1 MALPDYHG
9 GSIVNLM
16 GTIATA
22 CGGASPYAPLRGLDP
37 ARLAAKRNLVLL
49 LVDGLGYNW
58 LTRNWP
64 ESVFCRH
71 LQQRIT
77 SVFPSTTATAITTVM
92 TGLAPQQHGL
102 TGWHMYFRELDTV
115 AAVLPFRTRATNEPL
130 TRLGADPAVL
140 FDHAPIYD
148 GLQVPAHLVA
158 PQSIINTEFNLA
170 HSGRAARHGYVRLP
184 ELFENIARVL
194 SADSGRKFIYAYFS
208 ELDALAHVFG
218 IASPQV
224 GAEFARLDA
233 ACRDF
238 LARIAGS
245 DTTLI
250 VIADHGFVDSPPEC
264 LIELDHHPELAAML
278 AQPLCGERRVAYC
291 YVRPGC
297 HADFE
302 RYVTTQLGAHATLHR
317 STELIARN
325 WFGPGA
331 PHPRLA
337 ERVGDYTLVMKD
349 NHALKDWLPNEKR
362 HVHIGLHG
370 GISDDE
376 MYVPLITLTA

>member
-1 MALPDYHG
+1 MPLPEYHG
-9 GSIVNLM
+9 GSILNLM
-16 GTIATA
+16 STIATA
-22 CGGASPYAPLRGLDP
+22 CGGSSRYAPLHGLDP

-58 LTRNWP
+58 LTRNRP
-64 ESVFCRH
+64 DSLFCRH

-92 TGLAPQQHGL
+92 TGLAPQQHAL

-115 AAVLPFRTRATNEPL
+115 AAVLPFRTRATNESL

-148 GLQVPAHLVA
+148 GLQVATHLVS
-158 PQSIINTEFNLA
+158 PQSIVNTEFNLA
-170 HSGRAARHGYVRLP
+170 HAGRAARHGYTKLP

-194 SADSGRKFIYAYFS
+194 SASSNRKFIYGYFS
-208 ELDALAHVFG
+208 ELDTLAHRFG

-224 GAEFARLDA
+224 AAEFTRLDA
-233 ACRDF
+233 AFRGF
-238 LARIAGS
+238 LAQIAG
-245 DTTLI
+245 TNTHL
-250 VIADHGFVDSPPEC
+250 VVTADHGFIDSPPEC

-302 RYVTTQLGAHATLHR
+302 RYVATKLGDHAALHR
-317 STELIARN
+317 SADLIAQN

-337 ERVGDYTLVMKD
+337 ERIGDYTLVM
-349 NHALKDWLPNEKR
+349 NNNCTLKDWLPNEKR
-362 HVHIGLHG
+362 HAHIGVHG

-376 MYVPLITLTA
+376 MYVPLITLAA

>member
-1 MALPDYHG
+1 MPLPDYHG
-9 GSIVNLM
+9 GSILNLM
-16 GTIATA
+16 STIATA
-22 CGGASPYAPLRGLDP
+22 CGGSSRYAPLRGLDP
-37 ARLAAKRNLVLL
+37 ARLAAKRNLALL

-64 ESVFCRH
+64 DSLFCRH

-92 TGLAPQQHGL
+92 TGLAPQQHAL

-115 AAVLPFRTRATNEPL
+115 AAVLPFRTRATNESL
-130 TRLGADPAVL
+130 TRIGADPAVL

-148 GLQVPAHLVA
+148 GLQVETHLVA

-170 HSGRAARHGYVRLP
+170 HSGRAARHGYIKLP

-194 SADSGRKFIYAYFS
+194 SANSNRKFIYAYFS
-208 ELDALAHVFG
+208 ELDTLAHRFG
-218 IASPQV
+218 IASLQV
-224 GAEFARLDA
+224 AAEFTRLDA
-233 ACRDF
+233 AFRGF
-238 LARIAGS
+238 LAQIAGS
-245 DTTLI
+245 DTHLV
-250 VIADHGFVDSPPEC
+250 VIADHGFIDSPSEC
-264 LIELDHHPELAAML
+264 LIELDRHPELAAML

-291 YVRPGC
+291 YVRPGR
-297 HADFE
+297 HPDFE
-302 RYVTTQLGAHATLHR
+302 RYVATRLGDHATLHR
-317 STELIARN
+317 SADLIAQN

-337 ERVGDYTLVMKD
+337 ERIGDYTLVMKG
-349 NHALKDWLPNEKR
+349 HCTLKDWLPNEKR
-362 HVHIGLHG
+362 HAHIGVHG

-376 MYVPLITLTA
+376 MYVPLITLAA

>member
-1 MALPDYHG
+1 MPLPDYHG
-9 GSIVNLM
+9 GSILNLM
-16 GTIATA
+16 STVAAA
-22 CGGASPYAPLRGLDP
+22 CGASSPYAPLHGLDP

-64 ESVFCRH
+64 DSLFCRH

-92 TGLAPQQHGL
+92 TGLAPQQHAL

-115 AAVLPFRTRATNEPL
+115 AAVLPFRTRATNESL

-148 GLQVPAHLVA
+148 GLQVATHLVS
-158 PQSIINTEFNLA
+158 PQSIVNTEFNLA
-170 HSGRAARHGYVRLP
+170 HAGRAMRHGYTKLP
-184 ELFENIARVL
+184 ELFENIVRVL
-194 SADSGRKFIYAYFS
+194 SGGSNRKFIYAYFS
-208 ELDALAHVFG
+208 ELDALAHEFG

-224 GAEFARLDA
+224 AAEFTHLDA
-233 ACRDF
+233 AFRGF
-238 LARIAGS
+238 LAQIAGS
-245 DTTLI
+245 DTYLVVT
-250 VIADHGFVDSPPEC
+250 ADHGFIDSPPEC
-264 LIELDHHPELAAML
+264 LIELDYHPELAAML

-291 YVRPGC
+291 YVRPGR
-297 HADFE
+297 HPDFE
-302 RYVTTQLGAHATLHR
+302 RYVATRLGDHATLHR
-317 STELIARN
+317 SADLIAQN

-349 NHALKDWLPNEKR
+349 HCTLKDWLPNEKR
-362 HVHIGLHG
+362 HAHIGAHG

-376 MYVPLITLTA
+376 MYVPLITLAA

>member
-1 MALPDYHG
+1 MPLPDYHG

-16 GTIATA
+16 STIATA
-22 CGGASPYAPLRGLDP
+22 CGGASPYAALRGLDP
-37 ARLAAKRNLVLL
+37 AQLAAKRNVVLL

-64 ESVFCRH
+64 DSVLCRH

-130 TRLGADPAVL
+130 TRIGADPAAL

-148 GLQVPAHLVA
+148 GLKVPAHVVA
-158 PQSIINTEFNLA
+158 PQSIINTQFNLA
-170 HSGRAARHGYVRLP
+170 HSGGAARHGYTKLP
-184 ELFENIARVL
+184 ELFETIVRVL
-194 SADSGRKFIYAYFS
+194 SAGSNRRFIYAYYA
-208 ELDALAHVFG
+208 EIDALAHAFG
-218 IASPQV
+218 IASHQV
-224 GAEFARLDA
+224 AAEFARLDSA
-233 ACRDF
+233 LRDF
-238 LARIAGS
+238 LTHIAGS
-245 DTTLI
+245 DTTL
-250 VIADHGFVDSPPEC
+250 VVTADHGFVDSPPAC
-264 LIELDHHPELAAML
+264 LTELDHHPELAAML

-291 YVRPGC
+291 YVRPEC
-297 HADFE
+297 HSDFE
-302 RYVTTQLGAHATLHR
+302 RYVTAKLGTQATLHR
-317 STELIARN
+317 SRDLISKN

-337 ERVGDYTLVMKD
+337 ERVGDYTLVMKN
-349 NHALKDWLPNEKR
+349 NHTLKDWLPNEKR
-362 HVHIGLHG
+362 HAHIGVHG

-376 MYVPLITLTA
+376 MYVPLITAAV

>member
-1 MALPDYHG
+1 MPLPDYHG

-16 GTIATA
+16 GTIAAA

-37 ARLAAKRNLVLL
+37 AQLAAQRNLVLL
-49 LVDGLGYNW
+49 HVDGLGYNW

-64 ESVFCRH
+64 DSVFCRH

-102 TGWHMYFRELDTV
+102 TGWHMYFRELGTV
-115 AAVLPFRTRATNEPL
+115 AAVLPFRTRATDEPL
-130 TRLGADPAVL
+130 ARLGADPAVL

-158 PQSIINTEFNLA
+158 PRSIIGTEFNLA
-170 HSGRAARHGYVRLP
+170 HCGRAARHGYTRLP
-184 ELFENIARVL
+184 ELFGNIARVL
-194 SADSGRKFIYAYFS
+194 SADTGRKFVYAYFS
-208 ELDALAHVFG
+208 ELDALAHAFG
-218 IASPQV
+218 VASPQV
-224 GAEFARLDA
+224 GAEFARLDI
-233 ACRDF
+233 ACRNF

-278 AQPLCGERRVAYC
+278 AQPLAANAGRALRAARMPCRLRMLRRREARQAC
-291 YVRPGC
+291 DAASQFRSDCAELVR
-297 HADFE
+297 
-302 RYVTTQLGAHATLHR
+302 
-317 STELIARN
+317 
-325 WFGPGA
+325 PGA
-331 PHPRLA
+331 PHPRRSA
-337 ERVGDYTLVMKD
+337 SATTP
-349 NHALKDWLPNEKR
+349 W
-362 HVHIGLHG
+362 
-370 GISDDE
+370 S
-376 MYVPLITLTA
+376 